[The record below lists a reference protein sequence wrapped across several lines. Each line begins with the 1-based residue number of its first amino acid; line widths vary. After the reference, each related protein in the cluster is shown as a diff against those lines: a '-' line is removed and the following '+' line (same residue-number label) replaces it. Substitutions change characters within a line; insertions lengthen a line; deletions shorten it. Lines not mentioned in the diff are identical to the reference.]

1 MENVT
6 YTINKNETHLTVP
19 DAIKFYFSV
28 IILPIGI
35 LLNILSA
42 RIFFKYIQNNK
53 STNMGLLYGCLSC
66 LNVVALINLLVFN
79 ILEYNDYNY
88 HYSAFTCK
96 FLNVWEKVVLH
107 FPSFQQVLIAFYL
120 WLSICFPNK
129 YKEALNKTWYFE
141 MALFIYIMIMSWT
154 NLMYYMGVDETLSSL
169 LNNTSNESLVCTAL
183 NEFDFA
189 SDCIYILN
197 RAILPCILIFWLNTL
212 SLKKIVEMGKKF
224 NNEKKSSNFMRAV
237 IGMNFVFLLVYLPWG
252 IVFLIYHTTN
262 YVYNDPDHSN
272 TSHAVNQLS
281 FQMIFSVCDC
291 ISYLNNIAPF
301 FLNLAFN
308 TMFRKEIFFLL
319 NIKQSMVSQTL
330 MTSKKSNLN
339 GKVPS
344 GLSEA

>member
-6 YTINKNETHLTVP
+6 NININYTISIVP
-19 DAIKFYFSV
+19 DAIKFYFSL

-42 RIFFKYIQNNK
+42 RVFFKYILNNN

-66 LNVVALINLLVFN
+66 LNVVALVNLLIFN
-79 ILEYNDYNY
+79 ILDYNDYNY

-129 YKEALNKTWYFE
+129 YKAALNKTWYFE
-141 MALFIYIMIMSWT
+141 MALFAYVMLMSWT
-154 NLMYYMGVDETLSSL
+154 NLAYYMGLDESLSSSL
-169 LNNTSNESLVCTAL
+169 GNISNQSLVCTAE

-252 IVFLIYHTTN
+252 IVFLIHHITSYLN
-262 YVYNDPDHSN
+262 NDPDNSIA
-272 TSHAVNQLS
+272 SSLVNQLS
-281 FQMIFSVCDC
+281 FQLTFSICDC

-308 TMFRKEIFFLL
+308 TMFRKEIFYLL

-330 MTSKKSNLN
+330 VSSKKSNLN